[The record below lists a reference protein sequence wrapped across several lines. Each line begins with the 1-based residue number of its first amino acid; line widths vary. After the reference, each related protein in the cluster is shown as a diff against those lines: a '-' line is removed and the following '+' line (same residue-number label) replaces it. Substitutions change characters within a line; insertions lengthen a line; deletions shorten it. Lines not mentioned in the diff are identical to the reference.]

1 MSAPENPKV
10 GGCYIWVI
18 SFLLFVFT
26 VSGAAFLLLY
36 VTQPASA
43 TTSRYAIIGVSLVF
57 LPWIFWVLTFFYRV
71 LSRCCGFRMICFR
84 PFGYADN
91 DKNAPAMRSNPIGTN
106 AVSIPIENDG
116 LAGNQDRNLGN
127 GNENENEN
135 LNGNEN
141 RNRNREP
148 TSPRRVH
155 FGGVVILGEDENGNT
170 VENQG
175 SPQALS
181 RSSSSASSSSSSS
194 RHSNESETPL
204 RLSMA

>member
-1 MSAPENPKV
+1 MPAPENPKV
-10 GGCYIWVI
+10 GGCYIWFI

-26 VSGAAFLLLY
+26 VSGAVFLLLY

-43 TTSRYAIIGVSLVF
+43 TTSRYAIIGVALVF
-57 LPWIFWVLTFFYRV
+57 LPWVFWFLTFFYRV
-71 LSRCCGFRMICFR
+71 LSRNCGFRMICFGT
-84 PFGYADN
+84 GYPDN
-91 DKNAPAMRSNPIGTN
+91 DKNAPATRSNQTSN
-106 AVSIPIENDG
+106 NVVSIPIGHDG
-116 LAGNQDRNLGN
+116 PAGNQDNNAGT
-127 GNENENEN
+127 ENEN
-135 LNGNEN
+135 LNENEHGNEN
-141 RNRNREP
+141 RNGDTNREP

-170 VENQG
+170 IENQG

-181 RSSSSASSSSSSS
+181 RSSSASSSSS